1 MEQCSTPHKSYMSR
15 NLDVFTDIH
24 EKLLFCDP
32 VSPMNIHQNI
42 MPHAPKKPLH
52 YARDLKN
59 IEHRIDFRKMEIVD
73 APHKTYVSRNID
85 VFDGICEK
93 LIFSDPVGPSNIH
106 QNMMPNTPVK
116 SLHNPRD
123 LKNVDVHKKLLFY
136 DPVKAFEKQTKT
148 TDAECNFDM
157 DDERLKGNDPA
168 LLESIQNEMLVK
180 KLNVTWDSIAG
191 LEQQKRVLRE
201 SIIWPIKNPQLFTDD
216 LLNPAKGVLL
226 FGPPGTGKTLLGKA
240 IANEVDATFFSISA
254 SSLTSKFFGQSSKL
268 VKALFSLAEYHSPSV
283 IFIDEIDSLLTKRGD
298 KDFEASS
305 RIKTEILI
313 RMEGASTNTD
323 SRVVV
328 IGATNRPEQI
338 DEAARRRLSQKLYIP
353 LPELVSRR
361 ALIKHMLSKQKD
373 GCTMSEDDIIEVAEK
388 TEGFSGA
395 DLTELCR

>member
-1 MEQCSTPHKSYMSR
+1 MDIDDTGIQFERNNKRRRRMGHSESDTNMETDNIVSSFMTGKQKMYKDDVKKFGKSRAQKRLNSFCQSKPR
-15 NLDVFTDIH
+15 NPGLSKKRTNNGGFAN
-24 EKLLFCDP
+24 
-32 VSPMNIHQNI
+32 SN
-42 MPHAPKKPLH
+42 APG
-52 YARDLKN
+52 
-59 IEHRIDFRKMEIVD
+59 F
-73 APHKTYVSRNID
+73 
-85 VFDGICEK
+85 
-93 LIFSDPVGPSNIH
+93 
-106 QNMMPNTPVK
+106 VK
-116 SLHNPRD
+116 
-123 LKNVDVHKKLLFY
+123 
-136 DPVKAFEKQTKT
+136 KAFEKQTKT
-148 TDAECNFDM
+148 TDPECNFDM

-201 SIIWPIKNPQLFTDD
+201 SIIWPIKN
-216 LLNPAKGVLL
+216 
-226 FGPPGTGKTLLGKA
+226 

>member
-201 SIIWPIKNPQLFTDD
+201 SIIWPIKN
-216 LLNPAKGVLL
+216 
-226 FGPPGTGKTLLGKA
+226 

>member
-1 MEQCSTPHKSYMSR
+1 MDIDDTGIQFERNNKRRRRMGHSESDTNMETDNIVSSFMTGKQKMYKDDVKKFGKSRAQKRLNSFCQSKPR
-15 NLDVFTDIH
+15 NPGLSKKRTNNGGFAN
-24 EKLLFCDP
+24 
-32 VSPMNIHQNI
+32 SN
-42 MPHAPKKPLH
+42 APG
-52 YARDLKN
+52 
-59 IEHRIDFRKMEIVD
+59 F
-73 APHKTYVSRNID
+73 
-85 VFDGICEK
+85 
-93 LIFSDPVGPSNIH
+93 
-106 QNMMPNTPVK
+106 VK
-116 SLHNPRD
+116 
-123 LKNVDVHKKLLFY
+123 
-136 DPVKAFEKQTKT
+136 KAFEKQTKT
-148 TDAECNFDM
+148 TDPECNFDM